1 MKTGR
6 FVDDEAPTRPD
17 ATGNASALMIA
28 RLFDQ
33 LAPIDQR
40 RLAKVVESWFTAE
53 TDERILI
60 EEVAI
65 RLARKRPP

>member
-1 MKTGR
+1 MAD
-6 FVDDEAPTRPD
+6 FPDEEPTKPD
-17 ATGNASALMIA
+17 ASGNPSALMIA

-60 EEVAI
+60 EELAI
-65 RLARKRPP
+65 RLARKRRP